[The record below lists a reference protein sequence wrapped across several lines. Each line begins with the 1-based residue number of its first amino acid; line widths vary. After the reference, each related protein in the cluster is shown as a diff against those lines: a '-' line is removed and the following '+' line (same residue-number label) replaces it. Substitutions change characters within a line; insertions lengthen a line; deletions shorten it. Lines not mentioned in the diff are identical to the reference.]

1 MYGIYNAHTCNKA
14 TNNTLTIWYLS
25 QYSII
30 IRKSKLKYKT
40 DSNSTYTV
48 ILMLTVTDAWP
59 QDI

>member
-30 IRKSKLKYKT
+30 RKSKLKYKT
-40 DSNSTYTV
+40 DNSTYTV